1 LSVEFGS
8 AYTRTFGI
16 ATTKRPVAL
25 SPLTTVS
32 SSEPMLATTTA
43 RVVPLGK
50 TMTIVSGSVPCS
62 ILIFTGVDVT
72 GAVDGDAIGFVDGCP
87 LTRGAAGLSNAAF
100 VLSIST
106 APVSGMLMNRT

>member
-1 LSVEFGS
+1 
-8 AYTRTFGI
+8 
-16 ATTKRPVAL
+16 
-25 SPLTTVS
+25 VS
-32 SSEPMLATTTA
+32 SSEPTLAATTA

-62 ILIFTGVDVT
+62 ILIVTGVEAT
-72 GAVDGDAIGFVDGCP
+72 AAVDGDAIGFVDDCA

-106 APVSGMLMNRT
+106 ALVSGMLTNSTYSRTKLTTNARHSDTPIVSDESFRDPCR